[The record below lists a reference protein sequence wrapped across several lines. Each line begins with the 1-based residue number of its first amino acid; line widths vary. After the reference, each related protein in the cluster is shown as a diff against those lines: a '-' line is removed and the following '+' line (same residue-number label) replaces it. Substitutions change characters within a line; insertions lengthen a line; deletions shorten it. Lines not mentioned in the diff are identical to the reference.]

1 MVFMVKVVDNNGF
14 NNFDDF
20 IKILNEYINSFNSET
35 NNKNSDNG
43 AYGNSANNN
52 SSNEDCNDC
61 KFGNKNAQADEKARN
76 ACSDIPGGF
85 QDLNPIILNL
95 ITVIFGSIASQKM
108 PFNVQNAIGNWLQL
122 FGQVIITFNA
132 QQQYYQGGPGRIYSP
147 IYRNAANP
155 FCYNS
160 TDEGQANVATSTS
173 KNTSSNRSINLDENT
188 SSNRNNKSNN
198 TSLEIKK
205 LNDDILSSRSS
216 FNLSPYVTNKASIAL
231 SRSFVFSQYTF
242 SFSVSPSPLST
253 ASNITIT
260 SSISSLFIASG
271 CGFGSFIGLKPS
283 VMLIGSC
290 SFL

>member
-1 MVFMVKVVDNNGF
+1 MVKVVDNNGF

-85 QDLNPIILNL
+85 QDLN
-95 ITVIFGSIASQKM
+95 
-108 PFNVQNAIGNWLQL
+108 AIGNWLQL

-160 TDEGQANVATSTS
+160 TDEGQVNVATSTS

-205 LNDDILSSRSS
+205 LNDDI
-216 FNLSPYVTNKASIAL
+216 FNLKKSIEAL
-231 SRSFVFSQYTF
+231 NNQIYDLQKQIENF
-242 SFSVSPSPLST
+242 
-253 ASNITIT
+253 
-260 SSISSLFIASG
+260 
-271 CGFGSFIGLKPS
+271 KK
-283 VMLIGSC
+283 
-290 SFL
+290 

>member
-205 LNDDILSSRSS
+205 LNDDI
-216 FNLSPYVTNKASIAL
+216 FN
-231 SRSFVFSQYTF
+231 
-242 SFSVSPSPLST
+242 
-253 ASNITIT
+253 
-260 SSISSLFIASG
+260 
-271 CGFGSFIGLKPS
+271 
-283 VMLIGSC
+283 
-290 SFL
+290 

>member
-52 SSNEDCNDC
+52 SSNEDCNEC

-132 QQQYYQGGPGRIYSP
+132 QQQYYQGGQGRIYSP

-205 LNDDILSSRSS
+205 LNDDI
-216 FNLSPYVTNKASIAL
+216 FNLKKSIEAL
-231 SRSFVFSQYTF
+231 NNQIYDLQKQIENFKKF
-242 SFSVSPSPLST
+242 
-253 ASNITIT
+253 
-260 SSISSLFIASG
+260 
-271 CGFGSFIGLKPS
+271 
-283 VMLIGSC
+283 
-290 SFL
+290 